1 MFHAYRQRLLI
12 AGGCALAMSLA
23 ALPSGVEAADEL
35 PGEGVTVRLTQPDDD
50 TGWILTEIYGQLLE
64 QLGYEV
70 PDPLTLAI
78 PVAYQTVSQGSAEL
92 YPYGWFPLHDTFMQ
106 SPDFNASPIGY
117 VVKQGALQGYL
128 VDKASAEEYDIKS
141 LDDFRRP
148 EVIDAFDRNG
158 DGKAD
163 LVACPPG
170 WGCEVM
176 ISYQLDAFD
185 LRDVIAPIKGG
196 YSASMAD
203 AIAAYDLGEPIFFY
217 TWTPNW
223 TADILKP
230 GEDVVWIQTPGV
242 DLPEE
247 QRHLAETATVS
258 GVAGCVA
265 DPCQLGW
272 PVNDI
277 RVLANNDFIED
288 NPAVRVLLE
297 EVSVPL
303 EFLFSQN
310 AEMFAGA
317 DTREDLER
325 QAAEWIEANQE
336 QVDAWLAA
344 ARAAGQ

>member
-1 MFHAYRQRLLI
+1 MFHARRQMLLN
-12 AGGCALAMSLA
+12 AGSCALAISLL
-23 ALPSGVEAADEL
+23 ALSPVGAAADEL
-35 PGEGVTVRLTQPDDD
+35 PGEGTSVRLTQPDDD

-64 QLGYEV
+64 QLGYDV
-70 PDPLTLAI
+70 PDPLTLAV

-92 YPYGWFPLHDTFMQ
+92 YPYGWFPLHETFMQ
-106 SPDFNASPIGY
+106 SPDFNASPVGY

-148 EVIDAFDRNG
+148 EVIEAFDRNR

-176 ISYQLDAFD
+176 IGYHLDVFD
-185 LRDVIAPIKGG
+185 LRDVIEPIKGG

-223 TADILKP
+223 TADLLRP
-230 GEDVVWIQTPGV
+230 GEDVVWIQTPSV
-242 DLPEE
+242 ELPEE
-247 QRHLAETATVS
+247 QQHLADTATVS
-258 GVAGCVA
+258 DVAGCVA

-277 RVLANNDFIED
+277 RVLANNDFIEN
-288 NPAVRVLLE
+288 NPAVRTLLE

-310 AEMFAGA
+310 AEMYAGA
-317 DTREDLER
+317 DTHEDLQR
-325 QAAEWIEANQE
+325 QAAEWIEANRE
-336 QVDAWLAA
+336 EVDAWLAA
-344 ARAAGQ
+344 ARAASQ